1 MTAAIRQ
8 NLSPGAPRTDVPYDP
23 TRPDNRT
30 LGTGPQYATQCDSD
44 RSRAPEPMIVGGSV
58 TEGAG
63 VIPVIAEQ
71 PRPHHGLR
79 DAGSREQSSDAYGLF
94 EAQETSGA
102 SITVSRRAFIKFSS
116 CHSRLGSRTL
126 HELRSSTLLVGVKD
140 TIWFS
145 SSKCPSTE
153 MSRHYKV
160 IKTQCLFSG
169 LNCTPPA
176 IDDFP
181 KDLFTEK
188 QRRAGAIAVHIFIS
202 LYLFVALAVVC
213 DKFFVPAVDKICHA
227 LNMTADVAG
236 ATFMAAATSA
246 PELFVN
252 VIGTFI
258 TEGDIGVGTIVGSA
272 VFNILAVA
280 ACCGIGAGM
289 CGVKV
294 VPLDW
299 WPLTRDCLAYGITV
313 SILICI
319 IHDERVEWYE
329 ALCLVLLYIVYILIM
344 YFDKSIQKCVRGN
357 LNRNCNDF
365 FFFELSPEIGSTL
378 DPKGLWGFKRAVW
391 DVYRWSLPKT
401 RISGARK
408 TWTTTRSNSLPPVG
422 EPVYVVGPP
431 AHLNGSLKSPATE
444 QVQETE
450 EVNKADAG
458 QADEEE
464 PQSLWKWPKGRGAFT
479 QATWIVTW
487 PIHLVFLFTIPD
499 CEKPRFKK
507 WFPLTFIM
515 CIVWIGSLSY
525 AVAWMITIIGD
536 TLKIPDSVMGITFL
550 AAGTSVPEAVSSV
563 IVAKQGHGSMG
574 ISNSIGSNTFDI
586 LLCLGLPWF
595 IKATFLPT
603 IAGKHWVG
611 INSAGIEYSAISLLS
626 TLLLLY
632 VAFALN
638 KFQLDKRVGRVCLLM
653 YAVFLILATLIEL
666 NAFFRVNLPTCQRR

>member
-1 MTAAIRQ
+1 MAA
-8 NLSPGAPRTDVPYDP
+8 
-23 TRPDNRT
+23 
-30 LGTGPQYATQCDSD
+30 
-44 RSRAPEPMIVGGSV
+44 
-58 TEGAG
+58 
-63 VIPVIAEQ
+63 
-71 PRPHHGLR
+71 
-79 DAGSREQSSDAYGLF
+79 
-94 EAQETSGA
+94 
-102 SITVSRRAFIKFSS
+102 
-116 CHSRLGSRTL
+116 
-126 HELRSSTLLVGVKD
+126 
-140 TIWFS
+140 
-145 SSKCPSTE
+145 
-153 MSRHYKV
+153 
-160 IKTQCLFSG
+160 G

-181 KDLFTEK
+181 RDFFTEQ
-188 QRRAGAIAVHIFIS
+188 QRQGGAVIVHIVVS

-213 DKFFVPAVDKICHA
+213 DKYFVPAVEKICHA

-289 CGVKV
+289 SGAKI

-329 ALCLVLLYIVYILIM
+329 ALCLVLLYTVYILIM
-344 YFDKSIQKCVRGN
+344 YFDKPIQNCVRGRLRLAQLSISRRSSKN
-357 LNRNCNDF
+357 TTDNVEIAETKLHIKLPEGGDNKMDFGNDKKEKIDDIEAKNNMSNCDQGVFVIN
-365 FFFELSPEIGSTL
+365 SSTH
-378 DPKGLWGFKRAVW
+378 
-391 DVYRWSLPKT
+391 
-401 RISGARK
+401 I
-408 TWTTTRSNSLPPVG
+408 
-422 EPVYVVGPP
+422 
-431 AHLNGSLKSPATE
+431 NGSLKLPMALEEKHSAAISIAKE
-444 QVQETE
+444 ENGE
-450 EVNKADAG
+450 EVKEKNG
-458 QADEEE
+458 RH
-464 PQSLWKWPKGRGAFT
+464 SLWKWPGKSGKLAQT
-479 QATWIVTW
+479 TWIITW
-487 PIHLVFLFTIPD
+487 PIYLVFLFTIPD
-499 CEKPRFKK
+499 CEKKRFKR
-507 WFPLTFIM
+507 WFPLTFVM

-525 AVAWMITIIGD
+525 VVAWMITIIGD

-595 IKATFLPT
+595 IKATFMPT

-626 TLLLLY
+626 TLLMLY

-638 KFQLDKRVGRVCLLM
+638 KFQLDKTVGRVCLLM
-653 YAVFLILATLIEL
+653 YAVFLILASLIEL
-666 NAFFRVNLPTCQRR
+666 NAFFRVNLPTCGR

>member
-1 MTAAIRQ
+1 MR
-8 NLSPGAPRTDVPYDP
+8 
-23 TRPDNRT
+23 
-30 LGTGPQYATQCDSD
+30 
-44 RSRAPEPMIVGGSV
+44 
-58 TEGAG
+58 
-63 VIPVIAEQ
+63 
-71 PRPHHGLR
+71 
-79 DAGSREQSSDAYGLF
+79 
-94 EAQETSGA
+94 
-102 SITVSRRAFIKFSS
+102 
-116 CHSRLGSRTL
+116 
-126 HELRSSTLLVGVKD
+126 
-140 TIWFS
+140 
-145 SSKCPSTE
+145 
-153 MSRHYKV
+153 
-160 IKTQCLFSG
+160 

-181 KDLFTEK
+181 RDFFTEQ
-188 QRRAGAIAVHIFIS
+188 QRQDGAVVVHVLVS

-213 DKFFVPAVDKICHA
+213 DKFFVPAVEKICHA
-227 LNMTADVAG
+227 LNMSADVAG

-329 ALCLVLLYIVYILIM
+329 ALILVLLYTVYILIM
-344 YFDKSIQKCVRGN
+344 YFDKSIQRCARGGLRHAQKHSRSHSSLSTQSKAQTIEAAEAHLPLRPQN
-357 LNRNCNDF
+357 EKESVNCGDQ
-365 FFFELSPEIGSTL
+365 PTHI
-378 DPKGLWGFKRAVW
+378 V
-391 DVYRWSLPKT
+391 
-401 RISGARK
+401 
-408 TWTTTRSNSLPPVG
+408 
-422 EPVYVVGPP
+422 PP
-431 AHLNGSLKSPATE
+431 AHLNGSVKVPVHDALDTDEMNNKVDANATVE
-444 QVQETE
+444 A
-450 EVNKADAG
+450 K
-458 QADEEE
+458 EEE
-464 PQSLWKWPKGRGAFT
+464 EHRHSLWKWPSGQGKFT
-479 QATWIVTW
+479 QATWILTW

-507 WFPLTFIM
+507 WFPLTFLM

-525 AVAWMITIIGD
+525 VVAWMITIIGD

-595 IKATFLPT
+595 IKATFMPT

-626 TLLLLY
+626 SLLMLY

-638 KFQLDKRVGRVCLLM
+638 KFKLDKKVGRICLLM
-653 YAVFLILATLIEL
+653 YAIFLILASLIEL
-666 NAFFRVNLPTCQRR
+666 NAFFRVNLPTCGR